1 MSLQTS
7 GWVGHQFDDGV
18 FGGKRVPSDP
28 CFIIIFWAMPELVPR
43 IFSCAR
49 KGDLQV
55 KHDLQGLDQ
64 AGCEKSLIPRM
75 LRYFVQL
82 KIWEIRRFE
91 GDKSSMQITRSRFH
105 SSWISFFRFPI
116 LVRSLSARVWWVCN
130 HLKEK
135 SCFAFSCILSS
146 VLKPAKWKIQGNI
159 EIKGD
164 RCQRSEILS

>member
-55 KHDLQGLDQ
+55 KHDLHGLDQ
-64 AGCEKSLIPRM
+64 AQESL
-75 LRYFVQL
+75 
-82 KIWEIRRFE
+82 
-91 GDKSSMQITRSRFH
+91 
-105 SSWISFFRFPI
+105 
-116 LVRSLSARVWWVCN
+116 RSLRNLLFQECCA
-130 HLKEK
+130 
-135 SCFAFSCILSS
+135 ILCS
-146 VLKPAKWKIQGNI
+146 
-159 EIKGD
+159 
-164 RCQRSEILS
+164 

>member
-64 AGCEKSLIPRM
+64 AQESG
-75 LRYFVQL
+75 
-82 KIWEIRRFE
+82 EISYSKNVALFCPVENMRN
-91 GDKSSMQITRSRFH
+91 KT
-105 SSWISFFRFPI
+105 
-116 LVRSLSARVWWVCN
+116 L
-130 HLKEK
+130 
-135 SCFAFSCILSS
+135 
-146 VLKPAKWKIQGNI
+146 
-159 EIKGD
+159 
-164 RCQRSEILS
+164 